1 MNKWRLMARTLPF
14 VVLVLLAKLLL
25 IKGLG
30 FEGLIEFGDL
40 TTIITGG
47 TFLLTFML
55 GGTITDYKES
65 EKLPAELACT
75 LEAIE
80 ETFRMAARTNDKPDK
95 KINLAEM
102 VDTLQQTTDSIV
114 AWLKNPTQNQNQ
126 VFASLSRLADVG
138 CGVSPAGANWA
149 VRAAGE
155 ITALRKVVT
164 RISVVARTNFVLYG
178 YALFDTLTGVILV
191 LLLIAKFKSLAAAVT
206 LVSFLTLTFLYMGR
220 LLRDVDNPFQY
231 GEAGGGG
238 SEVDQTPVLEYA
250 ARLKERVSSSEAAT
264 AAPTPAAQV
273 VELSRAGHGA
283 PTSP

>member
-1 MNKWRLMARTLPF
+1 MNKWRLMAHTLPF
-14 VVLVLLAKLLL
+14 VLLVLLAKLLL

-80 ETFRMAARTNDKPDK
+80 ETFRMATRTNEKPDRP
-95 KINLAEM
+95 IRLPELMRAIQ
-102 VDTLQQTTDSIV
+102 DTTASIMAWLGNPKQQTE
-114 AWLKNPTQNQNQ
+114 
-126 VFASLSRLADVG
+126 VFASLNRLADVG
-138 CGVSPAGANWA
+138 CGISPAGANWA

-155 ITALRKVVT
+155 ITSLRKLVT
-164 RISVVARTNFVLYG
+164 RIGVVARTNFVAYG
-178 YALFDTLTGVILV
+178 YALFDTLTGVILG

-220 LLRDVDNPFQY
+220 LIRDVDNPFQY
-231 GEAGGGG
+231 GEGGGGG
-238 SEVDQTPVLEYA
+238 SEVDLTPVHEYA
-250 ARLKERVSSSEAAT
+250 ARLAERMRALEG
-264 AAPTPAAQV
+264 AQV
-273 VELSRAGHGA
+273 IELARAGNETTK
-283 PTSP
+283 TS